1 MMPKDRNA
9 LMHDI
14 QVYGFALVEVNLY
27 LDTHPGDQAAIACY
41 NKYNRLLEEAYIA
54 YESQYGPLTI
64 HGGTD
69 NDCWSWVKGPW
80 PWEYSANTPR

>member
-41 NKYNRLLEEAYIA
+41 NKYNRLLEEANPNM
-54 YESQYGPLTI
+54 GL
-64 HGGTD
+64 
-69 NDCWSWVKGPW
+69 
-80 PWEYSANTPR
+80 